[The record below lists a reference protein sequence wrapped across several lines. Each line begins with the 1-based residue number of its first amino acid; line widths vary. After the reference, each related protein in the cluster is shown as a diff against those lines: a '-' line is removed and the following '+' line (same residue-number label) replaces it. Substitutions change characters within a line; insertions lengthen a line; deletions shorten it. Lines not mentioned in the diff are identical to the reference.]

1 MTQTDTILTTTT
13 TTGTTTTVTITECDS
28 STLWKTNFLKRKTEV
43 LLQQMKEGRSY
54 AKRKK
59 NRGGGDKALSG
70 PTKTQLQR
78 SNSGS
83 GLGWFKR
90 PVLQVENKENKKVKA
105 TKNKREEKE
114 KELNDFLQQRA
125 KFFDQFSEMDLPTT
139 TII

>member
-1 MTQTDTILTTTT
+1 MVA
-13 TTGTTTTVTITECDS
+13 TVSDPFDS
-28 STLWKTNFLKRKTEV
+28 WKTNFLKRKTEV
-43 LLQQMKEGRSY
+43 LMQQMKEGRSY

-59 NRGGGDKALSG
+59 TRAGGDKALSG

-90 PVLQVENKENKKVKA
+90 PVLQVGNKETKKGKA
-105 TKNKREEKE
+105 TKSKKEEKE

-125 KFFDQFSEMDLPTT
+125 KFFDQFSEVDLPTT
-139 TII
+139 VII